1 MLLIFKR
8 KEDRDQL
15 IKRAP
20 RLSREQ
26 DEYWRNITIVAD
38 LTKRQRELEQA
49 MFKKAE
55 ELNLA
60 RSRDDQSK
68 NLVHKVLGRR
78 GERVLE
84 QVELRIGETI
94 NTEGKVVMEGDE
106 EGRKRKR
113 QNSSQ
118 GSGQSP
124 PARRVVREG
133 RRFGQASGA
142 VARAEK

>member
-1 MLLIFKR
+1 MI
-8 KEDRDQL
+8 D
-15 IKRAP
+15 RAP

-26 DEYWRNITIVAD
+26 DEYWRSISIVAD
-38 LTKRQRELEQA
+38 LTQKQRQLEQA

-78 GERVLE
+78 GERVLR
-84 QVELRIGETI
+84 QVELRTGEI
-94 NTEGKVVMEGDE
+94 ISPEGRVVVEGEE

-118 GSGQSP
+118 GTGQSP
-124 PARRVVREG
+124 PARRVRAG
-133 RRFGQASGA
+133 RRFGL
-142 VARAEK
+142 AREVVERSDK